1 MYDKLVK
8 KFNINTY
15 SMLKHGSVAVI
26 TLFGVGILFGVKNMM
41 IAFPIALTS
50 KVMGRQNFQVK
61 TFSKAIKII
70 LVDLIIV
77 LTAYLSSI
85 NIWWGIPINFFA
97 IFLIMY
103 TIVSPYDLTFY
114 KPFIMLYVFTQYT
127 QVSLV
132 ELPFR
137 VLAVIF
143 GVLVVVGLSFIN
155 RVNERSILG
164 KSVQEAF
171 TLINN
176 QFENISIG
184 EYDNTIEDKCSK
196 IMRDIAYKV
205 YVTRHR
211 KYLTTNLGKVQF
223 KIFINVEYFNLY
235 MINIYKYVK
244 GSIISKVYV
253 EDLKE
258 IIKDIIE
265 LCKDNLGIQ
274 VLQENIELFIEK
286 WDKDKEY
293 HLEISLILESF
304 VNNIKELSSI
314 GKRGSNKVY
323 KEWARADIDKT
334 RVTFKEYFR
343 PNTIRFKFAIRM
355 SITLTVVLL
364 IGEFLGFYKVIWAVI
379 TIMSIM
385 QPYYEETI
393 EKARD
398 RVIGNVLGILF
409 TGIFI
414 NVVDSRIVTLGILTI
429 SLYLIYAFKE
439 YYKISLFTAI
449 SSICIAS
456 FTENIN
462 VLVFYR
468 VIYVII
474 GVVIV
479 VIANKF
485 IFPYKLKDGVEQL
498 IDKIARLNKRLIE
511 DSMEFL
517 QRNKQVHEIRDLIIH
532 STLLC
537 QKLYMRN
544 LQYNDEEIN
553 RFININ
559 NKYVIE
565 VGYKVLIV
573 YGKSQEI
580 KKESIEFILELYRD
594 FNNDIRSM

>member
-127 QVSLV
+127 QVSLG

-176 QFENISIG
+176 QFENILIG

-235 MINIYKYVK
+235 MINIYKYVND
-244 GSIISKVYV
+244 SIISKVYV

-258 IIKDIIE
+258 IIKDVIE
-265 LCKDNLGIQ
+265 LCKDNLDIQ
-274 VLQENIELFIEK
+274 VLQENIELFTK
-286 WDKDKEY
+286 RWDKDKEY

-304 VNNIKELSSI
+304 VDSIKELSSI

-553 RFININ
+553 SFININ

>member
-8 KFNINTY
+8 KFNINIH

-26 TLFGVGILFGVKNMM
+26 TLFGVGILFGVKNIM

-50 KVMGRQNFQVK
+50 TVMGRQNFQVK

-70 LVDLIIV
+70 IIDLVIV

-85 NIWWGIPINFFA
+85 NIWIGIPINLVA

-114 KPFIMLYVFTQYT
+114 KPFIMLYVFTQYA
-127 QVSLV
+127 QVSLA

-137 VLAVIF
+137 ILSVIF
-143 GVLVVVGLSFIN
+143 GVLVVVGASFVN

-176 QFENISIG
+176 QLEKILIG
-184 EYDNTIEDKCSK
+184 EFDNVIEDKCSK

-205 YVTRHR
+205 YITRHR

-223 KIFINVEYFNLY
+223 KIFIVVEYLNLY
-235 MINIYKYVK
+235 MIHIYDEVK
-244 GSIISKVYV
+244 SSIISKEYIG
-253 EDLKE
+253 DLKE
-258 IIKDIIE
+258 IIENIIE
-265 LCKDNLGIQ
+265 LCKDNVDIQ
-274 VLQENIELFIEK
+274 VLQENIELFIK
-286 WDKDKEY
+286 NQSMDKNY
-293 HLEISLILESF
+293 HFEISLILENFIES
-304 VNNIKELSSI
+304 IKELRLI

-323 KEWARADIDKT
+323 KDWARADIDKT
-334 RVTFKEYFR
+334 RVTFKEYFK

-355 SITLTVVLL
+355 AITLTIALS
-364 IGEFLGFYKVIWAVI
+364 IGEFLGFYKIIWAVI

-385 QPYYEETI
+385 QPYYEDTI
-393 EKARD
+393 KKARD
-398 RVIGNVLGILF
+398 RVLGNVFGILF
-409 TGIFI
+409 TGILI
-414 NVVDSRIVTLGILTI
+414 NVVNSRAITLIILVV

-439 YYKISLFTAI
+439 YYKISLFAAI

-456 FTENIN
+456 LTENIN
-462 VLVFYR
+462 VLIFYR
-468 VIYVII
+468 IIYVLI
-474 GVVIV
+474 GVVV
-479 VIANKF
+479 VAIANRF
-485 IFPYKLKDGVEQL
+485 IFPYRLKDGVEQL
-498 IDKIARLNKRLIE
+498 IEKIARLNKIIIE

-517 QRNKQVHEIRDLIIH
+517 QRNKPIHEIRDLVIH

-553 RFININ
+553 RFIDIN

-565 VGYKVLIV
+565 VGYKVLIA
-573 YGKSQEI
+573 YSKSQQV
-580 KKESIEFILELYRD
+580 KKESIGEILELYRE
-594 FNNDIRSM
+594 FNNRVRSM

>member
-8 KFNINTY
+8 KFNINIH

-26 TLFGVGILFGVKNMM
+26 TLFGVGILFGVKNIM

-50 KVMGRQNFQVK
+50 TVMGRQNFQVR

-70 LVDLIIV
+70 IIDLIIV

-85 NIWWGIPINFFA
+85 NIWIGIPINLVA

-114 KPFIMLYVFTQYT
+114 KPFIMLYVFTQYA
-127 QVSLV
+127 QVSLA
-132 ELPFR
+132 ELPLR
-137 VLAVIF
+137 ILSVIF
-143 GVLVVVGLSFIN
+143 GVLVVVGASFVN

-176 QFENISIG
+176 QLEKILIG
-184 EYDNTIEDKCSK
+184 EFDHVIEDKCSK

-205 YVTRHR
+205 YITRHR

-223 KIFINVEYFNLY
+223 KIFITVEYLNLY
-235 MINIYKYVK
+235 MIHIYNQVK
-244 GSIISKVYV
+244 DSIISKEYIGY
-253 EDLKE
+253 LKE
-258 IIKDIIE
+258 IIENIIE
-265 LCKDNLGIQ
+265 LCKDNVDIQ
-274 VLQENIELFIEK
+274 ALQENVEIFIK
-286 WDKDKEY
+286 NQSMDKDY
-293 HLEISLILESF
+293 HFEISLILENFIES
-304 VNNIKELSSI
+304 IKELRLT

-323 KEWARADIDKT
+323 KDWARADIDKT
-334 RVTFKEYFR
+334 RVTFKEYFK

-355 SITLTVVLL
+355 AITLTIALS
-364 IGEFLGFYKVIWAVI
+364 IGEFLGFYKIIWAVI

-385 QPYYEETI
+385 QPYYEDTI
-393 EKARD
+393 KKARD
-398 RVIGNVLGILF
+398 RIMGNIFGILF
-409 TGIFI
+409 TGILI
-414 NVVDSRIVTLGILTI
+414 NVVNSRAITLIILVV

-439 YYKISLFTAI
+439 YYKISLFAAI

-456 FTENIN
+456 LTENIN
-462 VLVFYR
+462 LLIFYR
-468 VIYVII
+468 IIYVLI

-479 VIANKF
+479 AIANRF
-485 IFPYKLKDGVEQL
+485 IFPYRLKDGVEQL
-498 IDKIARLNKRLIE
+498 IEKIARLNKKIIE

-517 QRNKQVHEIRDLIIH
+517 QRNKQIYEIRDLVIH

-544 LQYNDEEIN
+544 LQYHDEEIN
-553 RFININ
+553 RFIDIN

-565 VGYKVLIV
+565 VGYKVLIA
-573 YGKSQEI
+573 YGESQQV
-580 KKESIEFILELYRD
+580 KKENIGEILELYRE
-594 FNNDIRSM
+594 FNNKVRSM

>member
-1 MYDKLVK
+1 MYAKLAK

-26 TLFGVGILFGVKNMM
+26 TLFGVGILFGVKNIM

-127 QVSLV
+127 QVSLG

-171 TLINN
+171 TLMNN
-176 QFENISIG
+176 QFENILIG

-223 KIFINVEYFNLY
+223 KIFINVEYINLY
-235 MINIYKYVK
+235 IINIYKYVK
-244 GSIISKVYV
+244 DSIISKVYV

-265 LCKDNLGIQ
+265 LCKDNLDIQ
-274 VLQENIELFIEK
+274 VLQENIELFIK
-286 WDKDKEY
+286 RWDKDKEY
-293 HLEISLILESF
+293 HLEISLVLESF
-304 VNNIKELSSI
+304 VNSIKELSSI

-474 GVVIV
+474 GVFIV

>member
-8 KFNINTY
+8 KFNINIH

-26 TLFGVGILFGVKNMM
+26 TLFGVGILFGVKNIM

-50 KVMGRQNFQVK
+50 TVMGRQNFQVR

-70 LVDLIIV
+70 IIDLIIV

-85 NIWWGIPINFFA
+85 NIWIGIPINLVA

-114 KPFIMLYVFTQYT
+114 KPFIMLYVFTQYA
-127 QVSLV
+127 QVSLA
-132 ELPFR
+132 ELPLR
-137 VLAVIF
+137 ILSVIF
-143 GVLVVVGLSFIN
+143 GVLVVVGASFVN

-176 QFENISIG
+176 QLEKILIG
-184 EYDNTIEDKCSK
+184 EFDHVIEDKCSK

-205 YVTRHR
+205 YITRHR

-223 KIFINVEYFNLY
+223 KIFITVEYLNLY
-235 MINIYKYVK
+235 MIHIYNQVK
-244 GSIISKVYV
+244 DSIISKEYIGY
-253 EDLKE
+253 LKE
-258 IIKDIIE
+258 IIENIIE
-265 LCKDNLGIQ
+265 LCKDNVDIQ
-274 VLQENIELFIEK
+274 ALQENVEIFIK
-286 WDKDKEY
+286 NQSMDKDY
-293 HLEISLILESF
+293 HFEISIILKNVIES
-304 VNNIKELSSI
+304 IKELSLI

-323 KEWARADIDKT
+323 KDWARADIDKT
-334 RVTFKEYFR
+334 RVTFKEYFK

-355 SITLTVVLL
+355 AITLTIALS
-364 IGEFLGFYKVIWAVI
+364 IGEFLGFYKIIWAVI

-385 QPYYEETI
+385 QPYYEDTI
-393 EKARD
+393 KKARD
-398 RVIGNVLGILF
+398 RIMGNIFGILF
-409 TGIFI
+409 TGILI
-414 NVVDSRIVTLGILTI
+414 NVVNSRAITLIILVV

-439 YYKISLFTAI
+439 YYKISLFAAI

-456 FTENIN
+456 LTENIN
-462 VLVFYR
+462 LLIFYR
-468 VIYVII
+468 IIYVLI

-479 VIANKF
+479 AIANRF
-485 IFPYKLKDGVEQL
+485 IFPYRLKDGVEQL
-498 IDKIARLNKRLIE
+498 IEKIARLNKKIIE

-517 QRNKQVHEIRDLIIH
+517 QRNKQIYEIRDLVIH

-544 LQYNDEEIN
+544 LQYHDEEIN
-553 RFININ
+553 RFIDIN

-565 VGYKVLIV
+565 VGYKVLIA
-573 YGKSQEI
+573 YGESQQV
-580 KKESIEFILELYRD
+580 KKENIGEILELYRE
-594 FNNDIRSM
+594 FNNKVRSM

>member
-1 MYDKLVK
+1 MYNKLVK

-15 SMLKHGSVAVI
+15 SMIKHGSVAVI
-26 TLFGVGILFGVKNMM
+26 TLFGVGILFGVKNIM

-50 KVMGRQNFQVK
+50 TVMGRQNFQVK
-61 TFSKAIKII
+61 TFNKAIKII
-70 LVDLIIV
+70 LIDLVIV
-77 LTAYLSSI
+77 LTAYFSSM
-85 NIWWGIPINFFA
+85 NIFWGIPINFFA

-127 QVSLV
+127 QVSLG

-137 VLAVIF
+137 ILAVIF

-155 RVNERSILG
+155 RVNERSTLG
-164 KSVQEAF
+164 KSIQEAF

-176 QFENISIG
+176 QFENILIG

-196 IMRDIAYKV
+196 MMRDIAYKV

-211 KYLTTNLGKVQF
+211 RYLTTNLGKVQF
-223 KIFINVEYFNLY
+223 QIFINVEYFNLY
-235 MINIYKYVK
+235 MIQVYEGIKNS
-244 GSIISKVYV
+244 SISWEYI

-265 LCKDNLGIQ
+265 LCKDNLDIQ
-274 VLQENIELFIEK
+274 ALQGNIELFIER
-286 WDKDKEY
+286 WDKNKDY
-293 HLEISLILESF
+293 HLEISLILERF
-304 VNNIKELSSI
+304 INNIKELSSI

-334 RVTFKEYFR
+334 RVTFKEYFK

-355 SITLTVVLL
+355 AISLTVALL

-385 QPYYEETI
+385 QPYYEDTI
-393 EKARD
+393 KKARD
-398 RVIGNVLGILF
+398 RVTGNILGILF
-409 TGIFI
+409 TGALI
-414 NVVDSRIVTLGILTI
+414 NVVDSRIVTLGILII

-468 VIYVII
+468 IIYVII
-474 GVVIV
+474 GVIIV

-485 IFPYKLKDGVEQL
+485 IFPYRLKDGVEQL
-498 IDKIARLNKRLIE
+498 IEKIARLNKRLIE

-517 QRNKQVHEIRDLIIH
+517 KSNKQIHEIRDLVIH

-553 RFININ
+553 KFIAIN

-565 VGYKVLIV
+565 VGYRVLIV
-573 YGKSQEI
+573 YGKNEDV
-580 KKESIEFILELYRD
+580 KKENIEVVLKLYED
-594 FNNDIRSM
+594 FNNKIRHM

>member
-1 MYDKLVK
+1 MYNKLVK

-15 SMLKHGSVAVI
+15 SMIKHGSVAVI
-26 TLFGVGILFGVKNMM
+26 TLFGVGILFGVKNIM

-50 KVMGRQNFQVK
+50 TVMGRQNFQVK
-61 TFSKAIKII
+61 TFNKAIKII
-70 LVDLIIV
+70 LIDLVIV
-77 LTAYLSSI
+77 LTAYFSSM
-85 NIWWGIPINFFA
+85 NIFLGIPINFFA

-114 KPFIMLYVFTQYT
+114 KPFIMLYVFTQYA
-127 QVSLV
+127 QVSLG
-132 ELPFR
+132 ELPLR
-137 VLAVIF
+137 ILSVIF
-143 GVLVVVGLSFIN
+143 GVLIVVGASYIN

-164 KSVQEAF
+164 KSMQEAF
-171 TLINN
+171 ILINK
-176 QFENISIG
+176 QFKNILEG
-184 EYDNTIEDKCSK
+184 EYDHTIEDKCSK

-211 KYLTTNLGKVQF
+211 RYLTTNLGKVQF
-223 KIFINVEYFNLY
+223 QIFINVEYFNLY
-235 MINIYKYVK
+235 MIQVCEGIKNS
-244 GSIISKVYV
+244 SISWEYI
-253 EDLKE
+253 EQLKE
-258 IIKDIIE
+258 IVEDMIE
-265 LCKDNLGIQ
+265 LCKDNLE
-274 VLQENIELFIEK
+274 LQAIKKSIENFIKE
-286 WDKDKEY
+286 WSKDEEY
-293 HLEISLILESF
+293 HLEISLILE
-304 VNNIKELSSI
+304 NLLSSI
-314 GKRGSNKVY
+314 NELNSIEKRGSNKVY

-355 SITLTVVLL
+355 AITLTVALL
-364 IGEFLGFYKVIWAVI
+364 IGEFLGFYKVIWAAI

-385 QPYYEETI
+385 QPYYEDTI
-393 EKARD
+393 KKARE
-398 RVIGNVLGILF
+398 RVIGNILGILF

-414 NVVDSRIVTLGILTI
+414 NMVDSRMVTLGILTI

-449 SSICIAS
+449 ASICIAS

-462 VLVFYR
+462 VLILYR
-468 VIYVII
+468 IVYVII

-479 VIANKF
+479 VIANRVV
-485 IFPYKLKDGVEQL
+485 FPYRLKDGVEQL
-498 IDKIARLNKRLIE
+498 IDKIARLNKKLIE

-517 QRNKQVHEIRDLIIH
+517 QSNKQIHEIRDLVIH

-553 RFININ
+553 KFIAIN

-565 VGYKVLIV
+565 VGYRVLMV
-573 YGKSQEI
+573 YEKNEDG
-580 KKESIEFILELYRD
+580 KKESIEAVLNLYED
-594 FNNDIRSM
+594 FNNKIRHM

>member
-8 KFNINTY
+8 KFNINIH

-26 TLFGVGILFGVKNMM
+26 TLFGVGILFGVKNIM

-50 KVMGRQNFQVK
+50 TVMGRQNFQVR

-70 LVDLIIV
+70 IIDLIIV

-85 NIWWGIPINFFA
+85 NIWIGIPINLVA

-114 KPFIMLYVFTQYT
+114 KPFIMLYVFTQYA
-127 QVSLV
+127 QVSLA
-132 ELPFR
+132 ELPLR
-137 VLAVIF
+137 ILSVIF
-143 GVLVVVGLSFIN
+143 GVLVVVGASFVN

-176 QFENISIG
+176 QLEKILIG
-184 EYDNTIEDKCSK
+184 EFDHVIEDKCSK

-205 YVTRHR
+205 YITRHR

-223 KIFINVEYFNLY
+223 KIFITVEYLNLY
-235 MINIYKYVK
+235 MIHIYNQVK
-244 GSIISKVYV
+244 DSIISKEYIGY
-253 EDLKE
+253 LKE
-258 IIKDIIE
+258 IIENIIE
-265 LCKDNLGIQ
+265 LCKDNVDIQ
-274 VLQENIELFIEK
+274 ALQENVEIFIK
-286 WDKDKEY
+286 NQSMDKDY
-293 HLEISLILESF
+293 HFEISIILENVIES
-304 VNNIKELSSI
+304 IKELSLI

-323 KEWARADIDKT
+323 KDWARADIDKT
-334 RVTFKEYFR
+334 RVTFKEYFK

-355 SITLTVVLL
+355 AITLTIALS
-364 IGEFLGFYKVIWAVI
+364 IGEFLGFYKIIWAVI

-385 QPYYEETI
+385 QPYYEDTI
-393 EKARD
+393 KKARD
-398 RVIGNVLGILF
+398 RIMGNIFGILF
-409 TGIFI
+409 TGILI
-414 NVVDSRIVTLGILTI
+414 NVVNSRAITLIILVV

-439 YYKISLFTAI
+439 YYKISLFAAI

-456 FTENIN
+456 LTENIN
-462 VLVFYR
+462 LLIFYR
-468 VIYVII
+468 IIYVLI

-479 VIANKF
+479 AIANRF
-485 IFPYKLKDGVEQL
+485 IFPYRLKDGVEQL
-498 IDKIARLNKRLIE
+498 IEKIARLNKKIIE

-517 QRNKQVHEIRDLIIH
+517 QRNKQIYEIRDLVIH

-544 LQYNDEEIN
+544 LQYHDEEIN
-553 RFININ
+553 RFIDIN

-565 VGYKVLIV
+565 VGYKVLIA
-573 YGKSQEI
+573 YGESQQV
-580 KKESIEFILELYRD
+580 KKENIGEILELYRE
-594 FNNDIRSM
+594 FNNKVRSM

>member
-127 QVSLV
+127 QVSLG

-176 QFENISIG
+176 QFENILIG

-265 LCKDNLGIQ
+265 LCKDNLDIQ
-274 VLQENIELFIEK
+274 VLQENIELFIK
-286 WDKDKEY
+286 RWDKDKEY
-293 HLEISLILESF
+293 HLEISLTLESF

-343 PNTIRFKFAIRM
+343 PSTIRFKFAIRM

-479 VIANKF
+479 VIANQF

>member
-8 KFNINTY
+8 KFNINIH

-26 TLFGVGILFGVKNMM
+26 TLFGVGILFGVKNIM

-50 KVMGRQNFQVK
+50 TVMGRQNFQVR

-70 LVDLIIV
+70 IIDLIIV

-85 NIWWGIPINFFA
+85 NIWIGISINLVA

-114 KPFIMLYVFTQYT
+114 KPFIMLYVFTQYA
-127 QVSLV
+127 QVSLA
-132 ELPFR
+132 ELPLR
-137 VLAVIF
+137 ILSVIF
-143 GVLVVVGLSFIN
+143 GVLVVVGASFVN

-176 QFENISIG
+176 QLEKILIG
-184 EYDNTIEDKCSK
+184 EFDHVIEDKCSK

-205 YVTRHR
+205 YITRHR

-223 KIFINVEYFNLY
+223 KIFITVEYLNLY
-235 MINIYKYVK
+235 MIHIYNQVK
-244 GSIISKVYV
+244 DSIISKEYIGY
-253 EDLKE
+253 LKE
-258 IIKDIIE
+258 IIENIIE
-265 LCKDNLGIQ
+265 LCKDNVDIQ
-274 VLQENIELFIEK
+274 ALQENVEIFIK
-286 WDKDKEY
+286 NQSMDKDY
-293 HLEISLILESF
+293 HFEISLILENVIES
-304 VNNIKELSSI
+304 IKELSLI

-323 KEWARADIDKT
+323 KDWARADIDKT
-334 RVTFKEYFR
+334 RVTFKEYFK

-355 SITLTVVLL
+355 AITLTIALS
-364 IGEFLGFYKVIWAVI
+364 IGEFLGFYKIIWAVI

-385 QPYYEETI
+385 QPYYEDTI
-393 EKARD
+393 KKARD
-398 RVIGNVLGILF
+398 RIMGNIFGILF
-409 TGIFI
+409 TGILI
-414 NVVDSRIVTLGILTI
+414 NVVNSRVITLIILVV

-439 YYKISLFTAI
+439 YYKISLFAAI

-456 FTENIN
+456 LTENIN
-462 VLVFYR
+462 LLIFYR
-468 VIYVII
+468 IIYVLI

-479 VIANKF
+479 AIANRF
-485 IFPYKLKDGVEQL
+485 IFPYRLKDGVEQL
-498 IDKIARLNKRLIE
+498 IEKIARLNKKIIE

-517 QRNKQVHEIRDLIIH
+517 QRNKQIYEIRDLVIH

-544 LQYNDEEIN
+544 LQYHDEEIN
-553 RFININ
+553 RFIDIN

-565 VGYKVLIV
+565 VGYKVLIA
-573 YGKSQEI
+573 YGESQQV
-580 KKESIEFILELYRD
+580 KKENIGEILELYRE
-594 FNNDIRSM
+594 FNNKVRSM

>member
-8 KFNINTY
+8 KFNINIH

-26 TLFGVGILFGVKNMM
+26 TLFGVGILFGVKNIM

-50 KVMGRQNFQVK
+50 TVMGRQNFQVR

-70 LVDLIIV
+70 IIDLIIV

-85 NIWWGIPINFFA
+85 NIWIGIPINLVA

-114 KPFIMLYVFTQYT
+114 KPFIMLYVFTQYA
-127 QVSLV
+127 QVSLA
-132 ELPFR
+132 ELPLR
-137 VLAVIF
+137 ILSVIF
-143 GVLVVVGLSFIN
+143 GVLVVVGASFVN

-176 QFENISIG
+176 QLEKILIG
-184 EYDNTIEDKCSK
+184 EFDHVIEDKCSK

-205 YVTRHR
+205 YITRHR

-223 KIFINVEYFNLY
+223 KIFITVEYLNLY
-235 MINIYKYVK
+235 MIHIYNQVK
-244 GSIISKVYV
+244 DSIISKEYIGY
-253 EDLKE
+253 LKE
-258 IIKDIIE
+258 IIENIIE
-265 LCKDNLGIQ
+265 LCKDNVDIQ
-274 VLQENIELFIEK
+274 ALQENVEIFIK
-286 WDKDKEY
+286 NQSMDKDY
-293 HLEISLILESF
+293 HFEISLILENVIES
-304 VNNIKELSSI
+304 IKELSLI

-323 KEWARADIDKT
+323 KDWARADIDKT
-334 RVTFKEYFR
+334 RVTFKEYFK

-355 SITLTVVLL
+355 AITLTIALS
-364 IGEFLGFYKVIWAVI
+364 IGEFLGFYKIIWAVI

-385 QPYYEETI
+385 QPYYEDTI
-393 EKARD
+393 KKARD
-398 RVIGNVLGILF
+398 RIMGNIFGILF
-409 TGIFI
+409 TGILI
-414 NVVDSRIVTLGILTI
+414 NVVNSRVITLIILVV

-439 YYKISLFTAI
+439 YYKISLFAAI

-456 FTENIN
+456 LTENIN
-462 VLVFYR
+462 LLIFYR
-468 VIYVII
+468 IIYVLI

-479 VIANKF
+479 AIANRF
-485 IFPYKLKDGVEQL
+485 IFPYRLKDGVEQL
-498 IDKIARLNKRLIE
+498 IEKVARLNKKIIE

-517 QRNKQVHEIRDLIIH
+517 QRNKQIYEIRDLVIH

-544 LQYNDEEIN
+544 LQYHDEEIN
-553 RFININ
+553 RFIDIN

-565 VGYKVLIV
+565 VGYKVLIA
-573 YGKSQEI
+573 YGESQQV
-580 KKESIEFILELYRD
+580 KKENIGEILELYRE
-594 FNNDIRSM
+594 FNNKVRSM

>member
-1 MYDKLVK
+1 MYNKLVK

-15 SMLKHGSVAVI
+15 SMIKHGSVAII
-26 TLFGVGILFGVKNMM
+26 TLFGVGILFGVKNIM

-50 KVMGRQNFQVK
+50 AVMGRQNFQVK
-61 TFSKAIKII
+61 TFNKAIKII
-70 LVDLIIV
+70 LIDLVIV
-77 LTAYLSSI
+77 LTAYFSSM
-85 NIWWGIPINFFA
+85 NIFWGIPINFFA

-127 QVSLV
+127 QVSLG

-137 VLAVIF
+137 ILAVIF

-155 RVNERSILG
+155 RVNERSTLG
-164 KSVQEAF
+164 KSIQEAF

-176 QFENISIG
+176 QFENILIG

-196 IMRDIAYKV
+196 MMRDIAYKV

-223 KIFINVEYFNLY
+223 QIFINVEYFNLY
-235 MINIYKYVK
+235 MIQVYEGIKNS
-244 GSIISKVYV
+244 SISWEYI

-265 LCKDNLGIQ
+265 LCKDNLDIQ
-274 VLQENIELFIEK
+274 ALQGNIELFIER

-293 HLEISLILESF
+293 HLEISLILKRFINS
-304 VNNIKELSSI
+304 IKELSSI

-334 RVTFKEYFR
+334 RVTFKEYFK

-355 SITLTVVLL
+355 AISLTVALL

-385 QPYYEETI
+385 QPYYEDTI
-393 EKARD
+393 KKARD
-398 RVIGNVLGILF
+398 RVIGNILGILF
-409 TGIFI
+409 TGALI
-414 NVVDSRIVTLGILTI
+414 NVVDSRIVTLGILII

-468 VIYVII
+468 IIYVII
-474 GVVIV
+474 GVIIV

-485 IFPYKLKDGVEQL
+485 IFPYRLKDGVEQL
-498 IDKIARLNKRLIE
+498 IEKIARLNKRLIE

-517 QRNKQVHEIRDLIIH
+517 KSNKQIHEIRDLVIH

-553 RFININ
+553 KFIAIN

-565 VGYKVLIV
+565 VGYRVLIV
-573 YGKSQEI
+573 YGKNEDV
-580 KKESIEFILELYRD
+580 KKENIEVVLKLYED
-594 FNNDIRSM
+594 FNNKIRHM

>member
-1 MYDKLVK
+1 MYDKLAK

-26 TLFGVGILFGVKNMM
+26 TLFGVGILFGVKNIM

-70 LVDLIIV
+70 LIDLIIV

-103 TIVSPYDLTFY
+103 TIASPYDLTFY

-127 QVSLV
+127 QVSLG

-164 KSVQEAF
+164 KSVQESF

-176 QFENISIG
+176 QFENILIG

-196 IMRDIAYKV
+196 MMRDIAYKV
-205 YVTRHR
+205 YITRHR

-223 KIFINVEYFNLY
+223 KVFINVEYFNLY
-235 MINIYKYVK
+235 MINIYKDVDD
-244 GSIISKVYV
+244 SIISKAYV

-265 LCKDNLGIQ
+265 LCKDSLDIQ
-274 VLQENIELFIEK
+274 ALQGNIELFIK
-286 WDKDKEY
+286 RWDKDKEY
-293 HLEISLILESF
+293 HLEISLILKNF

-314 GKRGSNKVY
+314 EKRGSNKVY

-343 PNTIRFKFAIRM
+343 PDTIRFKFAIRM
-355 SITLTVVLL
+355 AITLTIALL

-385 QPYYEETI
+385 QPYYEDTI
-393 EKARD
+393 KKARD
-398 RVIGNVLGILF
+398 RVIGNIVGILF

-429 SLYLIYAFKE
+429 SLYLIYAFQE

-485 IFPYKLKDGVEQL
+485 IFPYRLKDGVEQL
-498 IDKIARLNKRLIE
+498 IEKIARLNKRLIE

-517 QRNKQVHEIRDLIIH
+517 KSNKQIHEIRDLVIH

-553 RFININ
+553 KFIAIN

-565 VGYKVLIV
+565 VGYRILIV
-573 YGKSQEI
+573 YGKNEDV
-580 KKESIEFILELYRD
+580 KKENIEVVLKLYED
-594 FNNDIRSM
+594 FNNKIRHM

>member
-8 KFNINTY
+8 KFNINIH

-26 TLFGVGILFGVKNMM
+26 TLFGVGILFGVKNIM

-50 KVMGRQNFQVK
+50 TVMGRQNFQVR

-70 LVDLIIV
+70 IIDLIIV

-85 NIWWGIPINFFA
+85 NIWIGIPINLVA

-114 KPFIMLYVFTQYT
+114 KPFIMLYVFTQYA
-127 QVSLV
+127 QVSLA
-132 ELPFR
+132 ELPLR
-137 VLAVIF
+137 ILSVIF
-143 GVLVVVGLSFIN
+143 GVLVVVGASFVN

-176 QFENISIG
+176 QLEKILIG
-184 EYDNTIEDKCSK
+184 EFDHVIEDKCSK

-205 YVTRHR
+205 YITRHR

-223 KIFINVEYFNLY
+223 KIFITVEYLNLY
-235 MINIYKYVK
+235 MIHIYNQVK
-244 GSIISKVYV
+244 DSIISKEYIGY
-253 EDLKE
+253 LKE
-258 IIKDIIE
+258 IIENIIE
-265 LCKDNLGIQ
+265 LCKDNVDIQ
-274 VLQENIELFIEK
+274 ALQENVEIFIK
-286 WDKDKEY
+286 NQSMDKDY
-293 HLEISLILESF
+293 HFEISLILENVIES
-304 VNNIKELSSI
+304 IKELSLI

-323 KEWARADIDKT
+323 KDWARADIDKT
-334 RVTFKEYFR
+334 RVTFKEYFK

-355 SITLTVVLL
+355 AITLTIALS
-364 IGEFLGFYKVIWAVI
+364 IGEFLGFYKIIWAVI

-385 QPYYEETI
+385 QPYYEDTI
-393 EKARD
+393 KKARD
-398 RVIGNVLGILF
+398 RIMGNIFGILF
-409 TGIFI
+409 TGILI
-414 NVVDSRIVTLGILTI
+414 NVVNSRAITLIILVV

-439 YYKISLFTAI
+439 YYKISLFAAI

-456 FTENIN
+456 LTENIN
-462 VLVFYR
+462 LLIFYR
-468 VIYVII
+468 IIYVLI

-479 VIANKF
+479 AIANRF
-485 IFPYKLKDGVEQL
+485 IFPYRLKDGVEQL
-498 IDKIARLNKRLIE
+498 IEKIARLNKKIIE

-517 QRNKQVHEIRDLIIH
+517 QRNKQIYEIRDLVIH

-544 LQYNDEEIN
+544 LQYHDEEIN
-553 RFININ
+553 RFIDIN

-565 VGYKVLIV
+565 VGYKVLIA
-573 YGKSQEI
+573 YGESQQV
-580 KKESIEFILELYRD
+580 KKENIGEILELYRE
-594 FNNDIRSM
+594 FNNKVRSM

>member
-8 KFNINTY
+8 KFNINIH

-26 TLFGVGILFGVKNMM
+26 TLFGVGILFGVKNIM

-50 KVMGRQNFQVK
+50 TVMGRQNFQVR

-70 LVDLIIV
+70 IIDLIIV

-85 NIWWGIPINFFA
+85 NIWIGIPINLVA

-114 KPFIMLYVFTQYT
+114 KPFIMLYVFTQYA
-127 QVSLV
+127 QVSLA
-132 ELPFR
+132 ELPLR
-137 VLAVIF
+137 ILSVIF
-143 GVLVVVGLSFIN
+143 GVLVVVGASFVN

-176 QFENISIG
+176 QLEKILIG
-184 EYDNTIEDKCSK
+184 EFDHVIEDKCSK

-205 YVTRHR
+205 YITRHR

-223 KIFINVEYFNLY
+223 KIFITVEYLNLY
-235 MINIYKYVK
+235 MIHIYNQVK
-244 GSIISKVYV
+244 DSIISKEYIGY
-253 EDLKE
+253 LKE
-258 IIKDIIE
+258 IIENIIE
-265 LCKDNLGIQ
+265 LCKDNVDIQ
-274 VLQENIELFIEK
+274 ALQENVEIFIK
-286 WDKDKEY
+286 NQSMDKDY
-293 HLEISLILESF
+293 HFEISLILENFIES
-304 VNNIKELSSI
+304 IKELSLI

-323 KEWARADIDKT
+323 KDWARADIDKT
-334 RVTFKEYFR
+334 RVTFKEYFK

-355 SITLTVVLL
+355 AITLTIALS
-364 IGEFLGFYKVIWAVI
+364 IGEFLGFYKIIWAVI

-385 QPYYEETI
+385 QPYYEDTI
-393 EKARD
+393 KKARD
-398 RVIGNVLGILF
+398 RIMGNIFGILF
-409 TGIFI
+409 TGILI
-414 NVVDSRIVTLGILTI
+414 NVVNSRAITLIILVV

-439 YYKISLFTAI
+439 YYKISLFAAI

-456 FTENIN
+456 LTENIN
-462 VLVFYR
+462 LLIFYR
-468 VIYVII
+468 IIYVLI

-479 VIANKF
+479 AIANRF
-485 IFPYKLKDGVEQL
+485 IFPYRLKDGVEQL
-498 IDKIARLNKRLIE
+498 IEKIARLNKKIIE

-517 QRNKQVHEIRDLIIH
+517 QRNKQIYEIRDLVIH

-544 LQYNDEEIN
+544 LQYHDEEIN
-553 RFININ
+553 RFIDIN

-565 VGYKVLIV
+565 VGYKVLIA
-573 YGKSQEI
+573 YGESQQV
-580 KKESIEFILELYRD
+580 KKENIGEILELYRE
-594 FNNDIRSM
+594 FNNKVRSM

>member
-1 MYDKLVK
+1 M
-8 KFNINTY
+8 I
-15 SMLKHGSVAVI
+15 KHGSVAII
-26 TLFGVGILFGVKNMM
+26 TLFGVGILFGVKNIM

-50 KVMGRQNFQVK
+50 AVMGRQNFQVK
-61 TFSKAIKII
+61 TFNKAIKII
-70 LVDLIIV
+70 LIDLVIV
-77 LTAYLSSI
+77 LTAYFSSM
-85 NIWWGIPINFFA
+85 NIFWGIPINFFA

-127 QVSLV
+127 QVSLG

-137 VLAVIF
+137 ILAVIF

-155 RVNERSILG
+155 RVNERSTLG
-164 KSVQEAF
+164 KSIQEAF

-176 QFENISIG
+176 QFENILIG

-196 IMRDIAYKV
+196 MMRDIAYKV

-223 KIFINVEYFNLY
+223 QIFINVEYFNLY
-235 MINIYKYVK
+235 MIQVYEGIKNS
-244 GSIISKVYV
+244 SISWEYI

-265 LCKDNLGIQ
+265 LCKDNLDIQ
-274 VLQENIELFIEK
+274 ALQGNIELFIER

-293 HLEISLILESF
+293 HLEISLILKRFINS
-304 VNNIKELSSI
+304 IKELSSI

-334 RVTFKEYFR
+334 RVTFKEYFK

-355 SITLTVVLL
+355 AISLTVALL

-385 QPYYEETI
+385 QPYYEDTI
-393 EKARD
+393 KKARD
-398 RVIGNVLGILF
+398 RVIGNILGILF
-409 TGIFI
+409 TGALI
-414 NVVDSRIVTLGILTI
+414 NVVDSRIVTLGILII

-468 VIYVII
+468 IIYVII
-474 GVVIV
+474 GVIIV

-485 IFPYKLKDGVEQL
+485 IFPYRLKDGVEQL
-498 IDKIARLNKRLIE
+498 IEKIARLNKRLIE

-517 QRNKQVHEIRDLIIH
+517 KSNKQIHEIRDLVIH

-553 RFININ
+553 KFIAIN

-565 VGYKVLIV
+565 VGYRVLIV
-573 YGKSQEI
+573 YGKNEDV
-580 KKESIEFILELYRD
+580 KKENIEVVLKLYED
-594 FNNDIRSM
+594 FNNKIRHM

>member
-85 NIWWGIPINFFA
+85 NIWWGIPINFLA

-127 QVSLV
+127 QVSLG

-155 RVNERSILG
+155 RVNERSTLG

-176 QFENISIG
+176 QFENILIG

-244 GSIISKVYV
+244 DSIISKVYV
-253 EDLKE
+253 EDLEE

-265 LCKDNLGIQ
+265 LCKDNLDIQ
-274 VLQENIELFIEK
+274 VLQENIELFIK
-286 WDKDKEY
+286 RWDKDKEY
-293 HLEISLILESF
+293 HLEISLVLESF
-304 VNNIKELSSI
+304 VNSIKELSSI

-343 PNTIRFKFAIRM
+343 PDTIRFKFAIRM
-355 SITLTVVLL
+355 AITLTVTLL

-385 QPYYEETI
+385 QPYYEDTI

-456 FTENIN
+456 FKENIN